1 MQCQFF
7 ACEVLNLSFEDR
19 MDDSRL
25 SVVSSSGPSGYKPL
39 NDTRSSVP
47 KLPDDR
53 SIQLLSNSDFE
64 DQLTDH
70 NENEALQDV
79 GSQPEVVSLLDR
91 LRPPQLSDLVRNKK
105 SSRILLWV

>member
-7 ACEVLNLSFEDR
+7 TCEVLSSSIEDR
-19 MDDSRL
+19 MNDSRL
-25 SVVSSSGPSGYKPL
+25 SAVAI
-39 NDTRSSVP
+39 RSSVP
-47 KLPDDR
+47 ELPDER
-53 SIQLLSNSDFE
+53 SIQLLSNSDSE

-91 LRPPQLSDLVRNKK
+91 LRPPQLSDLARNKK